1 MEPLLAI
8 QTATDFFRVILLCSF
23 IGALA
28 CLFMRK
34 VVSGSQLN
42 PLTNNVAM
50 IAFLVAIFGTTLAYI
65 LVIDELDA
73 GLSSGGFLTGL
84 SVLCSII
91 GFLTGVVSLA
101 CQFFRKSN

>member
-23 IGALA
+23 IGILA

-34 VVSGSQLN
+34 IVTGSQLH
-42 PLTNNVAM
+42 PITTNVSM
-50 IAFLVAIFGTTLAYI
+50 IAFLVAIFGATLSYI

-73 GLSSGGFLTGL
+73 GISSGGFLTGL
-84 SVLCSII
+84 AVLSSVL
-91 GFLTGVVSLA
+91 GFLVGVISLA
-101 CQFFRKSN
+101 CQFFRK